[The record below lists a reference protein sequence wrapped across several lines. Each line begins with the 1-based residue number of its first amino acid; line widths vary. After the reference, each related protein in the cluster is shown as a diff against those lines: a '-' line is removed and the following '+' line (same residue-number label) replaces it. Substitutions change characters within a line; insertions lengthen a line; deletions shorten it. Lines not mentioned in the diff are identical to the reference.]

1 MHKDNNSH
9 KDTPTMRK
17 LYLFVIIAILS
28 IAFMPACS
36 KMGGQKSAGSGYV
49 AKVGS
54 TIITEEDVK
63 KELSTLAPHI
73 QRIFA
78 APDGMERFVDELV
91 KREVLY
97 QEAKKEGLEGKPE
110 YKKKVEDFKKLTL
123 ISLLL
128 EKKVEDKAK
137 VTEKD
142 VKEYYET
149 HKQDLATNT
158 QIRASH
164 ILLKTEE
171 EANAVRKQLNK
182 GGDFA
187 KIAKE
192 KSLDS
197 GSAKNGGDLGF
208 FSRGQMVPEF
218 ERAAFSLN
226 VGEVSNPVKTQFGY
240 HIIKVTD
247 KKQGPAAEFEKV
259 KDALTQR
266 VTAGRQKEV
275 FDNYLNGLKKTYS
288 IEIRKDAIANLGIP
302 PKSEGTALKPDEG
315 ASQPEKQEPKG
326 K

>member
-1 MHKDNNSH
+1 
-9 KDTPTMRK
+9 MRK
-17 LYLFVIIAILS
+17 LYLFVVLSVLS
-28 IAFMPACS
+28 IVFMAACS
-36 KMGGQKSAGSGYV
+36 KMGSQKSAGGSGYV

-54 TIITEEDVK
+54 TIITEQDVK
-63 KELSTLAPHI
+63 SELGTLAPHI

-78 APDGMERFVDELV
+78 APGGMERFVDELV

-97 QEAKKEGLEGKPE
+97 QQAKKEGLENKPE
-110 YKKKVEDFKKLTL
+110 YKKKVEDFSKLTL

-128 EKKVEDKAK
+128 EKEVENKAK

-142 VKEYYET
+142 VKDYYEA
-149 HKQDLATNT
+149 HKQDLTTNA
-158 QIRASH
+158 QVRASH

-171 EANAVRKQLNK
+171 EANAVKDQLNK

-192 KSLDS
+192 KSLDT

-218 ERAAFSLN
+218 ERAAFGLK

-240 HIIKVTD
+240 HVIKVTE
-247 KKQGPAAEFEKV
+247 KKEGSLVDFDKV

-266 VTAGRQKEV
+266 VTTGKQKEV
-275 FDNYLNGLKKTYS
+275 FDDYLNGLKKSYS
-288 IEIRKDAIANLGIP
+288 IDIRKDAIAKLEGT
-302 PKSEGTALKPDEG
+302 PKSEDTAPKPGKG
-315 ASQPEKQEPKG
+315 ASEPVKQEPKV

>member
-1 MHKDNNSH
+1 
-9 KDTPTMRK
+9 MRK
-17 LYLFVIIAILS
+17 LYLFVVLSILS

-36 KMGGQKSAGSGYV
+36 KMGAQKSAGSGYV

-54 TIITEEDVK
+54 TIITEADVK
-63 KELSTLAPHI
+63 SELSTLAPHI

-78 APDGMERFVDELV
+78 APGGMERFVDELV

-97 QEAKKEGLEGKPE
+97 QQAKKEGLENKPE
-110 YKKKVEDFKKLTL
+110 YKKKVEDFKKLSL

-128 EKKVEDKAK
+128 EKEVEDKAK

-142 VKEYYET
+142 VKDYYET
-149 HKQDLATNT
+149 HKQDLTTNA
-158 QIRASH
+158 QVRASH

-171 EANAVRKQLNK
+171 EANAVRDQLNK

-192 KSLDS
+192 KSLDT

-218 ERAAFSLN
+218 EHAAFGLK

-247 KKQGPAAEFEKV
+247 RKEGSVADFDKV

-266 VTAGRQKEV
+266 VTTGKQKEV

-288 IEIRKDAIANLGIP
+288 IDIRKDAIAKLGGP
-302 PKSEGTALKPDEG
+302 PKSEDTAPKPGEG
-315 ASQPEKQEPKG
+315 ASEPVKQEPKG